1 MMQWSKFILLLFC
14 VFFMQFYLAEFLSI
28 NMIRPDFITIF
39 VLYKAIKF
47 GRFYGVMAGFIL
59 GLLTDLAGVGS
70 YFGLSSLTYSISGY
84 LAGYLKD
91 KYNRLIPLYFHLSW
105 VVIILFQF
113 IIYSYVRYQ
122 YLFETDF
129 ILFLEKCVL
138 TMGYTMGFILV
149 LQLIIPFKVYYHVES
164 S

>member
-1 MMQWSKFILLLFC
+1 MQWSKFIILLFC

-39 VLYKAIKF
+39 VLYTAIKF
-47 GRFYGVMAGFIL
+47 GRFYGVIAGFIL

-91 KYNRLIPLYFHLSW
+91 QYNRLIPLYFHLTW

-113 IIYSYVRYQ
+113 LPPSFYQ
-122 YLFETDF
+122 F
-129 ILFLEKCVL
+129 
-138 TMGYTMGFILV
+138 
-149 LQLIIPFKVYYHVES
+149 LIIDFCAPRLVQRFLSQV
-164 S
+164 